1 MDVGKKPPPPH
12 THPQHILHSND
23 IVKPPQLKDVR
34 LKLEKILQNILASE
48 CSLCKH
54 QVAQ

>member
-1 MDVGKKPPPPH
+1 MDLGNKKPPH
-12 THPQHILHSND
+12 TLHSND
-23 IVKPPQLKDVR
+23 IVKPLQPKDVR

-54 QVAQ
+54 